1 MSRDPLL
8 DWLLAEAPSLPSC
21 REVVAGLVERLNGE
35 GFTLNRIAL
44 GMGVLHPDM
53 LAATFS
59 WTRGDRFVTRSDVR
73 HGVELTSTYL
83 ESPFKALDDE
93 GDVLRRR
100 LTGPAAEL
108 DFPMLEELCDAGCT
122 DYMAM
127 ALPRSDGGLFRLSL
141 ATDRETG
148 FSDEE
153 ISRLTALR
161 PALGVVI
168 ELHARAE
175 MTRSLLDLYL
185 GPEAGRRVYRGAIKR
200 GDGNTI
206 RSVLWMCDLRGFTTL
221 SDRISL
227 DFLIAVLNDY
237 FEAVTGPVHAH
248 GGKVLKYIGD
258 AVLGIFRIDRDEEVE
273 EICQRALDAADLAR
287 ANMRLLNRRRGR
299 EGKPALD
306 FGIALHIGDAMYGN
320 VGAHDRL
327 DFTVIGPAV
336 NKCARLETLAGE
348 LGERIVCSA
357 EFAEAAPVDME
368 SLGTHSLKNIDGAV
382 EAFRPA

>member
-1 MSRDPLL
+1 MSRDTLL

-53 LAATFS
+53 LTATFS
-59 WTRGDRFVTRSDVR
+59 WTRGDRFVTRSDIR

-148 FSDEE
+148 F
-153 ISRLTALR
+153 
-161 PALGVVI
+161 
-168 ELHARAE
+168 
-175 MTRSLLDLYL
+175 
-185 GPEAGRRVYRGAIKR
+185 
-200 GDGNTI
+200 
-206 RSVLWMCDLRGFTTL
+206 
-221 SDRISL
+221 
-227 DFLIAVLNDY
+227 
-237 FEAVTGPVHAH
+237 
-248 GGKVLKYIGD
+248 
-258 AVLGIFRIDRDEEVE
+258 
-273 EICQRALDAADLAR
+273 
-287 ANMRLLNRRRGR
+287 
-299 EGKPALD
+299 
-306 FGIALHIGDAMYGN
+306 
-320 VGAHDRL
+320 
-327 DFTVIGPAV
+327 
-336 NKCARLETLAGE
+336 
-348 LGERIVCSA
+348 
-357 EFAEAAPVDME
+357 
-368 SLGTHSLKNIDGAV
+368 
-382 EAFRPA
+382 